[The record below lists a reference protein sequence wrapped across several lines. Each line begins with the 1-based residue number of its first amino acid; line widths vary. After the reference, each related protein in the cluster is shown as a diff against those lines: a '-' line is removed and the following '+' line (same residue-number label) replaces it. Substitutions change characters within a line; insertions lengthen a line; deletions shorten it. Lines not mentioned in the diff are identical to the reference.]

1 MISQG
6 IIAKAIQ
13 NNLDPSNDEQRMQAT
28 HNFLDD
34 VSWNGTTDYMYDF
47 TKKRTEQL
55 CEEMN
60 VSQDLVKGLL
70 IAAGGRAGFCAGGG
84 GGSDNALTNWD
95 GTKRRGMGV

>member
-34 VSWNGTTDYMYDF
+34 VSWKGTTDYMYDF

-60 VSQDLVKGLL
+60 VPQDLVKGLL
-70 IAAGGRAGFCAGGG
+70 IAAGGRAGFCAGSG

-95 GTKRRGMGV
+95 GTKKKGLGV

>member
-1 MISQG
+1 
-6 IIAKAIQ
+6 
-13 NNLDPSNDEQRMQAT
+13 
-28 HNFLDD
+28 
-34 VSWNGTTDYMYDF
+34 MYDF

-70 IAAGGRAGFCAGGG
+70 IAAGGRAGFCAGSD

-95 GTKRRGMGV
+95 GTKKRSLGI